1 MEHPVEH
8 PVQHPVEHP
17 VPQPT
22 AQAVSDQVDHIEW
35 QLQRFAEGAEKTAL
49 VWRDHVYTYADLA
62 TRYHDWVTRLTAAGV
77 TAGASV
83 AVIGD
88 FSPSSVSALLAL
100 IGLRCILV
108 PMSRDSRDQHDQF
121 YDIAEIDFRIDLD
134 EHDQGV
140 ITATRFRK
148 DHPLLQRV
156 RDTNEAGL
164 VLFSSGSTGKPK
176 AILHALPH
184 LLEKFRTP
192 RHCYRTVTFL
202 LFDHIGGF
210 NTLMYTMANLGSVVA
225 PDDRSVTKV
234 CKAIERH
241 KAELLPTSPSF
252 LNLLLLGESHR
263 NFDLSS
269 LKLITYGT
277 EVMPE
282 RTLALLSEAFPNI
295 RLQQTYGLSELGILR
310 SKSASNRSLMV
321 QVGGEDY
328 ETKVVDGTLR
338 IRAKCSMLGYLN
350 APSPFDE
357 EGWFNTGDSVI
368 QDGDYYRIL
377 GRVSEIINVG
387 GQKVYPAEVEK
398 VIAEIP
404 DFIDV
409 AVMGE
414 PHMLMGNVVVVTVQM
429 SEPLPPA
436 AELKR
441 KIIEHCRG
449 RLQPF
454 MIPTKVKVVTESLV
468 NYRFKKVRR

>member
-1 MEHPVEH
+1 M
-8 PVQHPVEHP
+8 
-17 VPQPT
+17 
-22 AQAVSDQVDHIEW
+22 DHIAW
-35 QLQRFAEGAEKTAL
+35 QLQRFAEGRDQPAII
-49 VWRDHVYTYADLA
+49 WRDHAYTYDDLDQQ
-62 TRYHDWVTRLTAAGV
+62 YHDWVRRLTTAGV
-77 TAGASV
+77 TAGSSV
-83 AVIGD
+83 AAIGD
-88 FSPSSVSALLAL
+88 FSPGSVTALLAL

-121 YDIAEIDFRIDLD
+121 CDIAEIDFRIDLD
-134 EHDQGV
+134 ENDQGT
-140 ITATRFRK
+140 ITPTPFRK
-148 DHPLLQRV
+148 KHPLLQRL
-156 RDTNEAGL
+156 RDADEAGL

-176 AILHALPH
+176 AILHALPQ

-210 NTLMYTMANLGSVVA
+210 NTLMYTMANLGCVVA
-225 PDDRSVTKV
+225 PDDRSVAKV

-282 RTLALLSEAFPNI
+282 RTLALLSEAFPNV

-310 SKSASNRSLMV
+310 SKSASNQSLLV

-368 QDGDYYRIL
+368 QEGDYYRIL
-377 GRVSEIINVG
+377 GRVTEIINVG

-404 DFIDV
+404 DFTDV
-409 AVMGE
+409 AVSGE
-414 PHMLMGNVVVVTVQM
+414 PHLLMGNVVVATVQM
-429 SEPLPPA
+429 AEPIPA
-436 AELKR
+436 AEVKR
-441 KIIEHCRG
+441 RILEHCRG

-454 MIPTKVKVVTESLV
+454 MIPAKVKVVTDSLV